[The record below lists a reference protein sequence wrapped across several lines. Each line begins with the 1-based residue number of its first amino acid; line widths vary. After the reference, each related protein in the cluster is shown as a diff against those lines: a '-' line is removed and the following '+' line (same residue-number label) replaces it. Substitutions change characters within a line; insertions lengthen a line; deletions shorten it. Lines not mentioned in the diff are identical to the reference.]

1 LARYNKFNL
10 NIVCKLKAAS
20 FLPII
25 GANLNIV
32 YQFAK
37 QSGPSLPICQTKR
50 PFLPIK
56 ERNIVPEN
64 FFAKLARRK
73 GPKLA
78 PLLIK
83 ALVITRKK
91 STAYLGSN
99 LGTIMRQ
106 IK

>member
-1 LARYNKFNL
+1 LLQILARYNKFNL

-32 YQFAK
+32 YQFAN
-37 QSGPSLPICQTKR
+37 QSGL
-50 PFLPIK
+50 FLPIK
-56 ERNIVPEN
+56 ERNIAPEN
-64 FFAKLARRK
+64 FFCQIGCRK
-73 GPKLA
+73 CPKLA

-91 STAYLGSN
+91 STAYFGFN